1 MARTA
6 RHGAAP
12 RVKKLGAVLAA
23 MCLTSLT
30 LSACTEEE
38 PKEPRNQALDH
49 FGYIANSTLKTTN
62 AGSTLGASTSAE
74 VLASRVYP
82 AAYVQGPSGQMI
94 PNTDL
99 LSTQALPSTNPQV
112 VYTIAED
119 AKFSDGVPITC
130 DDFLLS
136 FSAAK
141 MPELFDSHMP
151 VVEDAI
157 SLDCAPGAKKFTVV
171 FNEGHG
177 DQWRMLFGPGTV
189 LPSHVIAE
197 RAGLDDVALVQA
209 LDNFDAEA
217 LGEVA
222 RIWREDF
229 NLDHF
234 DPELQ
239 VSAGP
244 YKVESVGQKGEVTL
258 VRNENYYGDA
268 PELDTIVVWPQG
280 SDATHLAEEE
290 AIAVAD
296 VPAGGDNFV
305 HRNEPT
311 NPFDISAVVGRMND
325 TLVLSK
331 NPEGIFATPEA
342 RHAFAAC
349 VNQTELAKVSSGR
362 AGQEV
367 PAIAAHVLSDGD
379 PEWHQLQDL
388 ADQHQRHDVDTAAAE
403 LLRGATIRV
412 AYEAPNDR
420 LTAMVNALATDC
432 ATAGIE
438 VVDVSDQVT
447 NPLGQMRGPEAS
459 VDAVLMAVEPQREYG
474 DTGMI
479 KGDIE
484 KMRAREQQLWDEA
497 YYLPIAAQPR
507 TFVIDRNVGNVVV
520 YTGPAGIGWNMDRW
534 KENTPSA

>member
-1 MARTA
+1 MARSAGLGTA
-6 RHGAAP
+6 PKA
-12 RVKKLGAVLAA
+12 KKLGAVLAA
-23 MCLTSLT
+23 LCLSSICLG
-30 LSACTEEE
+30 SCSQEE
-38 PKEPRNQALDH
+38 PPEPRNKALDH
-49 FGYIANSTLKTTN
+49 FGYIASSSLKTMN

-74 VLASRVYP
+74 ALASRVYP

-99 LSTQALPSTNPQV
+99 LSTQVLPSTNPQV
-112 VYTIAED
+112 IYTIAED
-119 AKFSDGVPITC
+119 AKYSDGVPITC

-136 FSAAK
+136 FTAAK

-151 VVEDAI
+151 ITQDAI

-171 FNEGHG
+171 FNDGHG
-177 DQWRMLFGPGTV
+177 SQWRMLFGPGTV

-197 RAGLDDVALVQA
+197 RAGIEEEALVRA

-222 RIWREDF
+222 RIWREGF

-239 VSAGP
+239 VSSGP
-244 YKVESVGQKGEVTL
+244 FKVESVGEKGEVTL

-268 PELDTIVVWPQG
+268 PELKTIVVWPQG
-280 SDATHLAEEE
+280 SDASHLAEED

-296 VPAGGDNFV
+296 VQAGGEHFV
-305 HRNEPT
+305 QRNEPT
-311 NPFDISAVVGRMND
+311 NPFDISTVSGRMND
-325 TLVLSK
+325 TLILNG
-331 NPEGIFATPEA
+331 NPEGVFATPEA

-362 AGQEV
+362 AGHEV
-367 PAIAAHVLSDGD
+367 PAIGAHVLSDGD
-379 PEWHQLQDL
+379 PEWHQLQNI
-388 ADQHQRHDVDTAAAE
+388 ADQHTRHDVDIPAAE
-403 LLRGATIRV
+403 LLRGQVVRI
-412 AYEAPNDR
+412 AYPAPNDR
-420 LTAMVNALATDC
+420 LAAMVSALAADC
-432 ATAGIE
+432 AQAGIE
-438 VVDVSDQVT
+438 VQDVSATVD
-447 NPLGQMRGPEAS
+447 NPLGAMRGATPA

-474 DTGMI
+474 DTGMMN
-479 KGDIE
+479 GDIE

-497 YYLPIAAQPR
+497 FYLPIAAQPR

-520 YTGPAGIGWNMDRW
+520 YTGPAGLGWNMDRW